1 MPRNP
6 SSTLR
11 SALRLTGAAAL
22 LASGG
27 IHLDLYITGYHAIP
41 TIGPLFLVQTI
52 SALALGL
59 GVAIRSDEILAAGG
73 ALLAIGTLGGYVVS
87 RAVGMFGFHEVATTA
102 GLAAGLL
109 DTLAF
114 CALGFFATSRALLVA
129 TPVAAQPRTA
139 RDQLHLRVESLTTT
153 GAAHV
158 ALVVLGLAA
167 LVLTLVDGLGASTSS
182 PTSTTTAASTSPAA
196 GGAASVT
203 ITIDNFAFSP
213 AHVTVTPGERIVV
226 HNEDPV
232 AHTLTAIPGSTP
244 FGNFDTGNVGAGQT
258 KSVTAP
264 SSSGT
269 YQYYCAI
276 HNFMTGSITVKT

>member
-1 MPRNP
+1 MPHNP
-6 SSTLR
+6 SPMLR
-11 SALRLTGAAAL
+11 RALRFLGAAAL

-27 IHLDLYITGYHAIP
+27 VHLDLYLTGYHAIP

-52 SALALGL
+52 SALVLGL
-59 GVAIRSDEILAAGG
+59 LLTIRGDQVLNAGG
-73 ALLAIGTLGGYVVS
+73 ALLAIGTLAGYVIS

-102 GLAAGLL
+102 GLSAGLL
-109 DTLAF
+109 ETLAF
-114 CALGFFATSRALLVA
+114 CALGYVATSSSRLDREAATTSLRQLQARSESLLASSAATVPLLV
-129 TPVAAQPRTA
+129 V
-139 RDQLHLRVESLTTT
+139 
-153 GAAHV
+153 
-158 ALVVLGLAA
+158 GLAA
-167 LVLTLVDGLGASTSS
+167 LALTLVDGTGSSAKTPVRTSS
-182 PTSTTTAASTSPAA
+182 AAVGATAS
-196 GGAASVT
+196 GKFVT

-244 FGNFDTGNVGAGQT
+244 IGKFNTGNVEPNQT

-264 SSSGT
+264 ASAGT

-276 HNFMTGSITVKT
+276 HNYMTGSITVKT

>member
-6 SSTLR
+6 NSTLR
-11 SALRLTGAAAL
+11 TAVRLTGAAAL

-27 IHLDLYITGYHAIP
+27 VHLDLYITGYHAIP

-59 GVAIRSDEILAAGG
+59 VLSIRSDEILSAGG

-102 GLAAGLL
+102 GLSAGLL

-114 CALGFFATSRALLVA
+114 CALGFFATSRALPLL
-129 TPVAAQPRTA
+129 TPAEAQARTT
-139 RDQLHLRVESLTTT
+139 RDQLRLRVETLTTT
-153 GAAHV
+153 GTAHV
-158 ALVVLGLAA
+158 ALLVLGLAA

-182 PTSTTTAASTSPAA
+182 PTPTTTAASTSPAA

-203 ITIDNFAFSP
+203 ITINNFAFSP

-244 FGNFDTGNVGAGQT
+244 LGKFNTGNVGSGQT

-264 SSSGT
+264 GTAGT

>member
-1 MPRNP
+1 MPRLP
-6 SSTLR
+6 TSSLR
-11 SALRLTGAAAL
+11 SVARLLGAAAL

-27 IHLDLYITGYHAIP
+27 VHLDLYVTGYHAIP

-59 GVAIRSDEILAAGG
+59 VLAIRSDEILSAVG
-73 ALLAIGTLGGYVVS
+73 ALLAVGTLGGYVVS
-87 RAVGMFGFHEVATTA
+87 RSVGMFGFHEVATTA
-102 GLAAGLL
+102 GVTAGLL

-114 CALGFFATSRALLVA
+114 VSLGYFATSAARPITTPADEHATTALGQIL
-129 TPVAAQPRTA
+129 A
-139 RDQLHLRVESLTTT
+139 RFEVLTTT
-153 GAAHV
+153 GAARL
-158 ALVVLGLAA
+158 ALVVVGLAA

-182 PTSTTTAASTSPAA
+182 PAVASSSASTSPAPS
-196 GGAASVT
+196 GSASVM

-213 AHVTVTPGERIVV
+213 AHVTVAPHERILV

-232 AHTLTAIPGSTP
+232 THTLTAIPGSTP
-244 FGNFDTGNVGAGQT
+244 FGNFNSGNVGAGQT

>member
-6 SSTLR
+6 TPTLR
-11 SALRLTGAAAL
+11 SAVRLTGTAAL

-59 GVAIRSDEILAAGG
+59 VLAIRSDEILSLGG

-102 GLAAGLL
+102 GLSAGLL

-114 CALGFFATSRALLVA
+114 CALGFFATAGAPSLDAPETQTRTSRDEL
-129 TPVAAQPRTA
+129 R
-139 RDQLHLRVESLTTT
+139 LRVETLTAT
-153 GAAHV
+153 GTAHV
-158 ALVVLGLAA
+158 ALIVLGLAA
-167 LVLTLVDGLGASTSS
+167 LVLTLVDGLGASRSS
-182 PTSTTTAASTSPAA
+182 PTSTTAAASTSPAA
-196 GGAASVT
+196 GGASLT
-203 ITIDNFAFSP
+203 ITINNFAFSP

-244 FGNFDTGNVGAGQT
+244 FGKFDTGNVGSGQT

-264 SSSGT
+264 STAGT

>member
-1 MPRNP
+1 MPRH
-6 SSTLR
+6 STSALR
-11 SALRLTGAAAL
+11 SAARPAGAAAL

-27 IHLDLYITGYHAIP
+27 VHLDLYLTGYHAIP

-59 GVAIRSDEILAAGG
+59 VLAVRSDEILSAGG
-73 ALLAIGTLGGYVVS
+73 ALLALGTLGGYVVTRS
-87 RAVGMFGFHEVATTA
+87 VGMFGFHEVATTA
-102 GLAAGLL
+102 GLTAGLL

-114 CALGFFATSRALLVA
+114 VSLGYFATSAASSVA
-129 TPVAAQPRTA
+129 TPADEHAGTTRGRILA
-139 RDQLHLRVESLTTT
+139 RFETLTTT

-158 ALVVLGLAA
+158 AVVVLGLAA

-182 PTSTTTAASTSPAA
+182 PTTTSAPATSPAA
-196 GGAASVT
+196 SGSTSVT

-213 AHVTVTPGERIVV
+213 AHVTVVPHERILV

-232 AHTLTAIPGSTP
+232 THTLTAIPGSKP
-244 FGNFDTGNVGAGQT
+244 FGGFNSGNVGPGQT
-258 KSVTAP
+258 KSLTAP
-264 SSSGT
+264 GSAGT

-276 HNFMTGSITVKT
+276 HNFMTGSLTVKA